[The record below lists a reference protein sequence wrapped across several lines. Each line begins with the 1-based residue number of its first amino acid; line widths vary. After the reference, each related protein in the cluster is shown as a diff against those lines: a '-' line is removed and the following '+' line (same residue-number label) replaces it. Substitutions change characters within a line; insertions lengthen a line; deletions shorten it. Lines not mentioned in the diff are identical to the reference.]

1 MRYAV
6 PATFRLPILM
16 MLTSIG
22 LVTSGGCGQVV
33 QARRMPARYQAAGV
47 TNARVADLGR
57 LSMPTTPNSLIGPED
72 VIDIVISSGLESGTQ
87 LAPTPVRVGDDGVAT
102 IALVG
107 AVPVAG
113 LEPFAA
119 EQRIAEAAIE
129 RGLYRSP
136 QVTVTI
142 RKKAVNHVT
151 VIGAVAKQGVQELP
165 KGQSTLLAALV
176 SAGALSERAGTT
188 IEITRHPRSNNL
200 AADEAS
206 RSGVETASADDT
218 VDGGVESA
226 QFLRP
231 PGGVGGLP
239 PILSRPSAKA
249 TPQTISID
257 LADVDTSGSNDL
269 TLEDGDVVRV
279 ETRDPLPVS
288 VIGLVH
294 KPGQYPMPIGKP
306 MRVLDALA
314 MAGERSNNWA
324 DKILIT
330 RHLESETRPV
340 VIQTSVWAAQR
351 EDESNILLSPGDVV
365 CVEQTPATVMN
376 NLIGSILRF
385 SFVAGGRIAV
395 F

>member
-1 MRYAV
+1 
-6 PATFRLPILM
+6 
-16 MLTSIG
+16 
-22 LVTSGGCGQVV
+22 
-33 QARRMPARYQAAGV
+33 
-47 TNARVADLGR
+47 
-57 LSMPTTPNSLIGPED
+57 
-72 VIDIVISSGLESGTQ
+72 
-87 LAPTPVRVGDDGVAT
+87 
-102 IALVG
+102 
-107 AVPVAG
+107 
-113 LEPFAA
+113 
-119 EQRIAEAAIE
+119 
-129 RGLYRSP
+129 
-136 QVTVTI
+136 
-142 RKKAVNHVT
+142 
-151 VIGAVAKQGVQELP
+151 
-165 KGQSTLLAALV
+165 TLLAALV

-188 IEITRHPRSNNL
+188 IEITRHPRSSNL
-200 AADEAS
+200 ATEEIS
-206 RSGVETASADDT
+206 RSDVETASSLTDGDVA
-218 VDGGVESA
+218 GGVESA

-231 PGGVGGLP
+231 QGGVGGLP
-239 PILSRPSAKA
+239 PILSRQSAKA
-249 TPQTISID
+249 VPQTISID

-330 RHLESETRPV
+330 RHLEAETRPV

-365 CVEQTPATVMN
+365 SVEQTPATVMN